1 MRPASFTIRSD
12 ANGIT
17 IALSGDWTS
26 LAMGNEVTGLSAALG
41 AASGL
46 PLRLDISDLGRLDT
60 AGAYVILRSIS
71 PAASD
76 SETDE
81 RPDVAHLF
89 ELVRP
94 NLLEHAADAR
104 RPASTFYF
112 FEQIGRAVVLFGRES
127 LRIAAFSGELSAAL
141 GRTIRHPG
149 RLRVIS
155 LVRVIETSGINAL
168 PIVIILNFFV
178 GAIVALAGANLL
190 ASLGISVFAVGL
202 VGVSV
207 SREVGVLITGI
218 LLAARSASSFAAQ
231 IGAMKI
237 TQELDA
243 LKVMGVDQFD
253 ALVVPRVLALLLI
266 MPLLVVAAM
275 AAGIGGGLIASWLA
289 LDISPVFFLSR
300 IAETIDARNFWIG
313 MSKVPL
319 LALLIATAGCRHG
332 LFVKGDVENLGIRV
346 TRAVVQ
352 SIFLVILFDAVFA
365 VIYTRLHL

>member
-12 ANGIT
+12 TSGIT

-26 LAMGNEVTGLSAALG
+26 LAMGTEVTGLSAAVS
-41 AASGL
+41 AAYGL

-60 AGAYVILRSIS
+60 AGAYVILRAIS
-71 PAASD
+71 PLASD
-76 SETDE
+76 GDTDE

-94 NLLEHAADAR
+94 SLIEHTAKTQ
-104 RPASTFYF
+104 RPASTLYF

-127 LRIAAFSGELSAAL
+127 LRIATFSGELSVAL
-141 GRTIRHPG
+141 VRTIRHPG

-168 PIVIILNFFV
+168 PIVVILNFFV

-266 MPLLVVAAM
+266 MPLLVIAAM

-289 LDISPVFFLSR
+289 LGISPPYFLSH
-300 IAETIDARNFWIG
+300 IAETVDPRNFWIG

-346 TRAVVQ
+346 TRAVVE
-352 SIFLVILFDAVFA
+352 SIFMVILFDAVFA